1 MIVSTITDA
10 TLLSRLVLDDLPAEM
25 AQALLRLR
33 WDQKDLDR
41 LHDLV
46 MKNQDGA
53 LTPSERSELDSYLR
67 VSSLL
72 DLMHARARRSLQRHA

>member
-1 MIVSTITDA
+1 MSTITDA